1 MNNNVL
7 QIHRQFRKPL
17 LVVAPKNLL
26 RHPDAKSGLWE
37 FDDKAD
43 DKGILG
49 VRFKRL
55 IMDAS
60 AEDRSAHTLVIIMSI
75 GFYCGSCL
83 MVQSFAKRLVL
94 SLSYPGRLGSKNEMA
109 DGVLHVCLLLC
120 NAQP

>member
-1 MNNNVL
+1 VKTLNACTSLEQWHKKRVVL

-60 AEDRSAHTLVIIMSI
+60 AEDRSEHTLVI
-75 GFYCGSCL
+75 
-83 MVQSFAKRLVL
+83 A
-94 SLSYPGRLGSKNEMA
+94 SLSQAWLMS
-109 DGVLHVCLLLC
+109 DGAGLC
-120 NAQP
+120 

>member
-1 MNNNVL
+1 M

-26 RHPDAKSGLWE
+26 RHPEAKSGLWE

-60 AEDRSAHTLVIIMSI
+60 AEDRHVPTLPVCCCDLHLGKLLHKSWDACLCRVH
-75 GFYCGSCL
+75 FCG
-83 MVQSFAKRLVL
+83 
-94 SLSYPGRLGSKNEMA
+94 
-109 DGVLHVCLLLC
+109 
-120 NAQP
+120 

>member
-1 MNNNVL
+1 MCFQLLVTQQSAALRPMRCYYTEIIRCFWL

-26 RHPDAKSGLWE
+26 RHPEAKSGLWE

-60 AEDRSAHTLVIIMSI
+60 AGDRQAL
-75 GFYCGSCL
+75 
-83 MVQSFAKRLVL
+83 
-94 SLSYPGRLGSKNEMA
+94 
-109 DGVLHVCLLLC
+109 
-120 NAQP
+120 

>member
-1 MNNNVL
+1 MCCQPTELTNFCL

-26 RHPDAKSGLWE
+26 RHPEAKSGLWE

-60 AEDRSAHTLVIIMSI
+60 AEDRQALFSRFM
-75 GFYCGSCL
+75 CL
-83 MVQSFAKRLVL
+83 
-94 SLSYPGRLGSKNEMA
+94 
-109 DGVLHVCLLLC
+109 C
-120 NAQP
+120 